1 MASKDDT
8 SETPKRKVL
17 SLKIGAGMSVTRPSH
32 GSRAIEVEIVKKK
45 RSGLAIDLDPD
56 QSGAHQSQPKHVRAG
71 RLTDSEFKTRV
82 KALQEAIKDEEL
94 STPGDDSVASTGDVS
109 SADISTG
116 TDWEK
121 SGFAEHSLT
130 DDSDVTETDEVVVGT
145 VESERFAIRGPDPI
159 IERPRRQEPKSQ
171 QKFVRG
177 GETVI
182 FRASEYITPKRERS
196 NTSSTQ
202 QRSGATSTSPYQRT
216 SSGTRSFTPRATD
229 PQRTSTSS
237 PRPSAEGG
245 GPQFQVPQEQQKG
258 RGPYR
263 GKGRDSDGASAPK
276 KVNVVVKPKAPDKR
290 GSSSKRV
297 SRSYIDRALNHDAEV
312 RDRSMASLKRARIKQ
327 KNAGKQQEM
336 PKVIRD
342 VSIPDMITVGELAN
356 RMAVRSGDVIKYL
369 MSTGTIATINQII
382 DGDTAE
388 VVCSEFG
395 HVPKRVSDSDVESDI
410 INVVNL
416 PDDILI
422 SRAPI
427 VAVMGHVDHGKTT
440 LLDSLRNTSVA
451 QREAGGITQHV
462 AAYRVV
468 HGNSGREVTFI
479 DTPGHAAFA
488 NIRARGAVVTDIIVL
503 VVAADDGIKEQT
515 IEVIEQ
521 AREQNVPL
529 IVAINKIDKPDINID
544 KVKTELMVH
553 EVVLEDFG
561 GEVLSVNISAKYGSN
576 LDGLIDAILLQSDV
590 LELKANE
597 NRKAVGVVLESRID
611 KGRGV
616 VASVIVQTGTINTG
630 DVFVAGTA
638 FGKIRMIYDDKGK
651 RIKSAGP
658 SAPIEIV
665 GIESAPEPG
674 SVLTVVDSEQR
685 AREIAEYRAARVSTR
700 NVQKVVKA
708 IDQMLSD
715 ERANVL
721 NVFVKADVSS
731 SMEVIVAALEA
742 IKHKDI
748 SVKIVDKRV
757 GIVSESDVDFAKN
770 TGAVIVAFGVG
781 VSATAKNFA
790 KVNDVKILHDNVIY
804 HMISAVKSVME
815 SMLAPIVEENYIGR
829 AEVRKLF
836 FISRLGTIA
845 GCYVSDGLM
854 KRSDSKIKVMR
865 NGNCIFEGKMRS
877 MRHEKDEIK
886 ESRQSHECGI
896 LADGFNDFN
905 EGDTIECYA
914 IVLKL
919 QSLD

>member
-1 MASKDDT
+1 MASKDDA

-17 SLKIGAGMSVTRPSH
+17 SLKIGAGPAVTRPSH
-32 GSRAIEVEIVKKK
+32 GGKTVEVEIVKRK
-45 RSGLAIDLDPD
+45 RSGLAVDLESD
-56 QSGAHQSQPKHVRAG
+56 QGGSQQSQLKHVRAG

-82 KALQEAIKDEEL
+82 KALQDAIKDEEL
-94 STPGDDSVASTGDVS
+94 ISTDDDDSVVQTDNVG
-109 SADISTG
+109 SA

-121 SGFAEHSLT
+121 PESVEHNLIE
-130 DDSDVTETDEVVVGT
+130 DPDITETGPRD
-145 VESERFAIRGPDPI
+145 VEPEPI
-159 IERPRRQEPKSQ
+159 VERPRRQEPKSRQ
-171 QKFVRG
+171 QFVRG
-177 GETVI
+177 GETVT
-182 FRASEYITPKRERS
+182 FRASEYMSQRRERPS
-196 NTSSTQ
+196 TSPNQ
-202 QRSGATSTSPYQRT
+202 QRPGATSTSPYQRT
-216 SSGTRSFTPRATD
+216 PSGTSQYQRTSPGTHPFTPRTSD
-229 PQRTSTSS
+229 YQRTTTGS
-237 PRPSAEGG
+237 PRPPSESGV
-245 GPQFQVPQEQQKG
+245 PQFQTSQEPQKG

-263 GKGRDSDGASAPK
+263 GKGRDSDGASTPK
-276 KVNVVVKPKAPDKR
+276 KVNVVVKTKTQDKR

-312 RDRSMASLKRARIKQ
+312 RDRSMASLKRARMKQ
-327 KNAGKQQEM
+327 KNAGKQQEA

-342 VSIPDMITVGELAN
+342 VNIPDTITIGELAN

-410 INVVNL
+410 INIVDS
-416 PDDILI
+416 PDAVLI

-451 QREAGGITQHV
+451 QKEAGGITQHV
-462 AAYRVV
+462 AAYQVI
-468 HGNSGREVTFI
+468 HGDTGRCVTFI

-515 IEVIEQ
+515 IEVIRQ
-521 AREQNVPL
+521 AREQSVPL

-544 KVKTELMVH
+544 RIKSELMVH

-561 GEVLSVNISAKYGSN
+561 GDVLSVNISAKHGTN

-597 NRKAVGVVLESRID
+597 DRKAVGVVLESRVD
-611 KGRGV
+611 NGRGV

-630 DVFVAGTA
+630 DVFVAGTT

-651 RIKSAGP
+651 RVKSAGP
-658 SAPIEIV
+658 SAPVEIV

-674 SVLTVVDSEQR
+674 AVLSVVDSEQK
-685 AREIAEYRAARVSTR
+685 AREIAEYRAAKVSTR

-748 SVKIVDKRV
+748 SAKIVDKRV

-770 TGAVIVAFGVG
+770 TGAIIVAFGVG
-781 VSATAKNFA
+781 VSPTAKNFA
-790 KVNDVKILHDNVIY
+790 KANDVRILHDNVIY
-804 HMISAVKSVME
+804 HMISAVKTVME

-854 KRSDSKIKVMR
+854 KRSDSKIMVLR
-865 NGNCIFEGKMRS
+865 NGACIFEGKMRS

-905 EGDTIECYA
+905 EGDVIECYE
-914 IVLKL
+914 IILRS